1 MIIDSMTLISENE
14 SELKTE
20 ISLWPT
26 DATMSLPQTIE
37 AITISN
43 VCYLFFNIPVVV
55 LMLDTD
61 ILTPDWRN

>member
-20 ISLWPT
+20 ISFWPT

-43 VCYLFFNIPVVV
+43 VCYLFFNIPVIV
-55 LMLDTD
+55 LMLDTG